1 MSFIISRSCPR
12 INLILGY
19 NPKIFASATPAPSIG
34 IREVLCE
41 SHSFFRYLIHSHQ
54 IHRKKKKK
62 LKPYSPHQ
70 ATSPLPLARQP
81 PNSAAIT
88 D

>member
-1 MSFIISRSCPR
+1 MSFIISRSGPR

-41 SHSFFRYLIHSHQ
+41 SHSFLRYLIHSHQ

-62 LKPYSPHQ
+62 IETLF
-70 ATSPLPLARQP
+70 ATPSH
-81 PNSAAIT
+81 IT
-88 D
+88 TSTSTTTTKLSSHN